1 MQPAAADALDG
12 QQDLLVLIAHDE
24 AIGLH
29 GRLFLRCERG
39 RIVEQGQ
46 GDAVVWLQLLQ
57 ALTLLAGVQARKVPA
72 QGVHLP
78 AYLLHEHAILHG
90 RVDAIQ
96 DVVEEEHRGQE
107 AGAGDEPQPQEQPL
121 HSDQAAGLN
130 W

>member
-1 MQPAAADALDG
+1 VQPAAIAAVDG
-12 QQDLLVLIAHDE
+12 QQHLLVLVAHDE

-29 GRLFLRCERG
+29 GLLFLRVERG
-39 RIVEQGQ
+39 RFVEQGQ
-46 GDAVVWLQLLQ
+46 VDAVVWLPLLQ
-57 ALTLLAGVQARKVPA
+57 ALTLLDGVQAGQATA

-78 AYLLHEHAILHG
+78 AHLLHEHAILHG

-96 DVVEEEHRGQE
+96 DVVEKEHRHQE